1 MVESLLRD
9 YEPTD
14 RLTDRLFQA
23 LIDNPQ
29 SCLDLG
35 VGILVLGVE
44 EHGHAEVAEVG
55 QPAGLQQ
62 PLPGAGGQPRH
73 RAVLRVPL
81 PRVPQLQAGQLHEKQ
96 KIFAQNSKNIYTSPA
111 TAG

>member
-1 MVESLLRD
+1 M
-9 YEPTD
+9 
-14 RLTDRLFQA
+14 LTWRNIIHHS

-35 VGILVLGVE
+35 VRILVLGVE
-44 EHGHAEVAEVG
+44 EDGHAEVAEVG

-62 PLPGAGGQPRH
+62 PLPAAGGQPRH

-81 PRVPQLQAGQLHEKQ
+81 PRVPQLQTGQLHEKQ
-96 KIFAQNSKNIYTSPA
+96 KIFAQNSKNICISPA
-111 TAG
+111 PAE